1 MQLAKSSHLF
11 SQFELPKLSF
21 QQDPTEHT
29 IRCNDLLKQTKHLPS
44 MLGH

>member
-11 SQFELPKLSF
+11 SQFELPNLSL

-29 IRCNDLLKQTKHLPS
+29 MRCDDLLKQKEHLPS